1 MSNQRD
7 ALQAG
12 VIFSHDDENTADTVL
27 VDGYPYPRWWETAD
41 GLVDFDD
48 ILEGCVRHDPT
59 ARQRLDDIIV
69 YYAHAKGK
77 TARMMPWAW
86 RELQELLVAD
96 DAIDQQRVTPGG
108 S

>member
-1 MSNQRD
+1 MSNQHD
-7 ALQAG
+7 APQAG
-12 VIFSHDDENTADTVL
+12 FLFSHVGENTADTVL
-27 VDGYPYPRWWETAD
+27 IDSYLYPRWWETAD
-41 GLVDFDD
+41 GLVDFSAV
-48 ILEGCVRHDPT
+48 LEGCVRHDPT

-69 YYAHAKGK
+69 YYAHIWGK

-96 DAIDQQRVTPGG
+96 DAIDQPRVTPGG